1 MWERDGLD
9 GGPDDGVEVGED
21 GDSDGSG
28 GERKRFEGDD
38 PERDEEGDDSERERF
53 EDVDWDAIDEAE
65 GGLTR
70 TRLAAVVAAGLY
82 ALALAYDLVV
92 AGDEPTVAF
101 GVGLPWRATDAAVV
115 WDVTAVDW
123 LFVATLLALGLS
135 LTPLARN
142 RRLTAHYWR
151 RFRRHTP
158 AVLSLWY
165 LLAILLLGTAG
176 TAFLE
181 QPTLDVAAAYQPPV
195 FLSVDASVPTECVG
209 PVVDGRCRGT
219 WEYPLGTTGNGRGLL
234 TLAIYGMR
242 VSMQVG
248 LIATL
253 ISVSIATAVGTTAAY
268 AGGWVDEA
276 LMRYVDVQQTF
287 PTFFLFLFL
296 AYLYGGSLF
305 ALIVIFGVTG
315 WGGIAR
321 IVRSEAL
328 QRRQEGYVE
337 AARISGASTLSVVR
351 RHVVPNVSNSI
362 VTAATLN
369 IPFLVLSEAAL
380 SFIGLGDVTLPSWGQ
395 TIAAGRG
402 DLATAWWVSTVP
414 GLFLFATILAFN
426 FLGDALRDALD
437 PRQEV

>member
-1 MWERDGLD
+1 MAGGDADRRDT
-9 GGPDDGVEVGED
+9 
-21 GDSDGSG
+21 
-28 GERKRFEGDD
+28 
-38 PERDEEGDDSERERF
+38 ERF
-53 EDVDWDAIDEAE
+53 EDVDWDAIDADD
-65 GGLTR
+65 GGLSPR
-70 TRLAAVVAAGLY
+70 GLAAVAVAY
-82 ALALAYDLVV
+82 ALALAYDLVI
-92 AGDEPTVAF
+92 AGDDPTVAF
-101 GVGLPWRATDAAVV
+101 EVGVPWHAAEATVV

-123 LFVATLLALGLS
+123 LFAATLLVLGFS
-135 LTPLARN
+135 LLPLARN

-158 AVLSLWY
+158 AVISFWY
-165 LLAILLLGTAG
+165 LIAILFLGTVG

-181 QPTLDVAAAYQPPV
+181 QPSLNVAAAYQPPV
-195 FLSVDASVPTECVG
+195 LLSVDAAVPTECVG

-219 WEYPLGTTGNGRGLL
+219 WEYPLGTTANGRGLL

-253 ISVSIATAVGTTAAY
+253 ISISIATAVGTTAAY
-268 AGGWVDEA
+268 AGGWVDEV

-328 QRRQEGYVE
+328 QRREEGYAE
-337 AARISGASTLSVVR
+337 AARAFWASTLPVGS
-351 RHVVPNVSNSI
+351 RHAA
-362 VTAATLN
+362 VTPGRASTLD
-369 IPFLVLSEAAL
+369 
-380 SFIGLGDVTLPSWGQ
+380 FI
-395 TIAAGRG
+395 R
-402 DLATAWWVSTVP
+402 
-414 GLFLFATILAFN
+414 
-426 FLGDALRDALD
+426 
-437 PRQEV
+437 

>member
-1 MWERDGLD
+1 MS
-9 GGPDDGVEVGED
+9 DDGVDRFD
-21 GDSDGSG
+21 GDGSRGTDDSGRERSSESDDSG
-28 GERKRFEGDD
+28 RERSADPDD
-38 PERDEEGDDSERERF
+38 PRRERF
-53 EDVDWDAIDEAE
+53 EDVDWDAIGEDT
-65 GGLTR
+65 GGVTR
-70 TRLAAVVAAGLY
+70 TRLAAGVAVALY

-92 AGDEPTVAF
+92 AGADPTVAF
-101 GVGLPWRATDAAVV
+101 DAGVPWRAADASLV

-123 LFVATLLALGLS
+123 LFVATLLVAGFS
-135 LTPLARN
+135 LAPLARN

-165 LLAILLLGTAG
+165 LLAIFALGTVG
-176 TAFLE
+176 TVVID
-181 QPTLDVAAAYQPPV
+181 QPSLDVAAAYQPPV

-209 PVVDGRCRGT
+209 PVVEGRCRGT
-219 WEYPLGTTGNGRGLL
+219 WTYPLGTTGNGRGLL

-253 ISVSIATAVGTTAAY
+253 ISITIATAVGTTAAY
-268 AGGWVDEA
+268 TGGWVDEA

-296 AYLYGGSLF
+296 AYLFGGSLF
-305 ALIVIFGVTG
+305 VLILIFGVTG

-328 QRRQEGYVE
+328 QRREEGYVD
-337 AARISGASTLSVVR
+337 AARISGASSLSVIR

-402 DLATAWWVSTVP
+402 DLGTAWWISTVP

>member
-1 MWERDGLD
+1 MAEDDVHSG
-9 GGPDDGVEVGED
+9 DDGTH
-21 GDSDGSG
+21 GDVTYREYDADS
-28 GERKRFEGDD
+28 GDD
-38 PERDEEGDDSERERF
+38 TASGADEAAAGSDRPGNPESERF
-53 EDVDWDAIDEAE
+53 EDVDWDAIDEGG

-70 TRLAAVVAAGLY
+70 TRLAAGVAVGLY
-82 ALALAYDLVV
+82 ALALAYDVV
-92 AGDEPTVAF
+92 AGDDPLVAF
-101 GVGLPWRATDAAVV
+101 DVGVPWRTGDATVV
-115 WDVTAVDW
+115 WDATAVDW

-176 TAFLE
+176 TAFLQ

-402 DLATAWWVSTVP
+402 DLGTAWWVSTVP

>member
-1 MWERDGLD
+1 MVGERDPNGD
-9 GGPDDGVEVGED
+9 GQGGHRTDGAGRGRGGTD
-21 GDSDGSG
+21 GDDRERAQTDG
-28 GERKRFEGDD
+28 ETE
-38 PERDEEGDDSERERF
+38 ERERF
-53 EDVDWDAIDEAE
+53 EDVDWDAIDAD
-65 GGLTR
+65 GKRLTL
-70 TRLAAVVAAGLY
+70 TRLAALAVGVVY
-82 ALALAYDLVV
+82 ALALAFDLFV
-92 AGDEPTVAF
+92 AGDDPTVDVALD
-101 GVGLPWRATDAAVV
+101 VPWQPAASTVV

-123 LFVATLLALGLS
+123 LFVATLLVGGFALV
-135 LTPLARN
+135 PLARN
-142 RRLTAHYWR
+142 SRLREYYWR

-158 AVLSLWY
+158 AVLSVWY
-165 LLAILLLGTAG
+165 LLGIFLFGTVG
-176 TAFLE
+176 TLFVE
-181 QPTLDVAAAYQPPV
+181 QPGLNLAAAYQPPV
-195 FLSVDASVPTECVG
+195 FASVDASVPTECVG
-209 PVVDGRCRGT
+209 PVVDGRCHGT
-219 WEYPLGTTGNGRGLL
+219 WEYPLGTTGEGKGLL
-234 TLAIYGMR
+234 TLAMFGMR

-253 ISVSIATAVGTTAAY
+253 LSIAIATFVGTTAAY
-268 AGGWVDEA
+268 AGGWIDEA

-305 ALIVIFGVTG
+305 VLIVIFGVTG

-328 QRRQEGYVE
+328 QRREELYVE
-337 AARISGASTLSVVR
+337 AARASGASTLSVVR

-402 DLATAWWVSTVP
+402 DLATAWWISTVP